1 MTMNER
7 TKRSEPHK
15 HSDVALASW
24 LGLAFHL
31 GGLFGVLLCWI
42 AWRLP

>member
-1 MTMNER
+1 MKQR
-7 TKRSEPHK
+7 TKRFKSWK
-15 HSDVALASW
+15 DITLVCW

-31 GGLFGVLLCWI
+31 GGLFGVLLCWV